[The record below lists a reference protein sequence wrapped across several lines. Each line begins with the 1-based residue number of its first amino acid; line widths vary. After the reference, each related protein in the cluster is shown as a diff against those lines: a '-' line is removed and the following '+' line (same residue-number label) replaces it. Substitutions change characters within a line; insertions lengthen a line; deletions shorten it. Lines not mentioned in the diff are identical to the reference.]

1 MSWHF
6 SQALEAAFWAD
17 TCSDGEPCAPW
28 SETPTAR
35 DDSCSDRMKGTL
47 HRSPFGTMYVPST
60 DARGLALLTLFR
72 AASRAPTSA
81 ALEEKQDW
89 TEKPADCGEKWP
101 ASLAKF
107 DPGSRSLRTAQTSFL
122 EDSTACSPILP
133 RWGLMRRGHVYQLPT
148 VERLKPGKGSG
159 LLPTHT
165 VGDSKA
171 ARNGTAAGRNES
183 AGLTMTDWL
192 YLNVGRGRLHPE
204 SAEWMMLWPEGW
216 TDCAALETDKFQ
228 AWQREHSQCWP
239 A

>member
-1 MSWHF
+1 MSWHYL
-6 SQALEAAFWAD
+6 QEQEAASWEG
-17 TCSDGEPCAPW
+17 TCLDGAP
-28 SETPTAR
+28 SALLSLMPTPEAC
-35 DDSCSDRMKGTL
+35 CSPASAMVCCHGSRCGMTCG
-47 HRSPFGTMYVPST
+47 PST
-60 DARGLALLTLFR
+60 AGLGAEACKSS
-72 AASRAPTSA
+72 AAVSRAPTSA
-81 ALEEKQDW
+81 APEARPDW

-107 DPGSRSLRTAQTSFL
+107 DPALRSLRTAQTSFL
-122 EDSTACSPILP
+122 EDSTVCSPTLP

-148 VERLKPGKGSG
+148 VDRLKPGKGSG

-165 VGDSKA
+165 VGDSRA

-216 TDCAALETDKFQ
+216 TDCAALATDKFQ
-228 AWQREHSQCWP
+228 AWQQEHSQCWP